1 VATVLRVMSHGT
13 FGRQE
18 EEQVPKVER
27 VQSSDSVYRE
37 ALHPY
42 QLFSTGSYFGEWEL
56 VQTTVPRKTTA
67 RCVSEGGG
75 VVLTLNKVDF
85 KRLAEQFPQ
94 FGSKWKEFAVKRERW
109 RARKEAAMTV
119 ARPYRQLAARTIQE
133 YYRNVTRRRK
143 DAVASNFAEKD
154 ERLVNDLDALVRKL
168 FPSHED
174 AAANVVSQ
182 LDKRQDQMQMDLTTL
197 TSDVRELA
205 KRVDM
210 VLNLA
215 VPRKNAPVVSRV

>member
-1 VATVLRVMSHGT
+1 MATVLRVMSHGT

-75 VVLTLNKVDF
+75 VVLTLNK
-85 KRLAEQFPQ
+85 
-94 FGSKWKEFAVKRERW
+94 
-109 RARKEAAMTV
+109 
-119 ARPYRQLAARTIQE
+119 
-133 YYRNVTRRRK
+133 
-143 DAVASNFAEKD
+143 AVAD
-154 ERLVNDLDALVRKL
+154 PCHR
-168 FPSHED
+168 H
-174 AAANVVSQ
+174 VSG
-182 LDKRQDQMQMDLTTL
+182 LSKSCR
-197 TSDVRELA
+197 A
-205 KRVDM
+205 CG
-210 VLNLA
+210 
-215 VPRKNAPVVSRV
+215 VSWRCRGD